1 MLMYLSLN
9 DCCFLRWELL
19 DDPMQSSMCDCCSRT
34 CNTRSKRGDE
44 WGIAFMLTCMLF
56 LYSIVFFM
64 MKLLLSFSTSES
76 NGFWHTS
83 VLGPLIIMDP
93 SQQNAHNASEVSIA
107 DQVQSKIG
115 ETEQRAQ

>member
-44 WGIAFMLTCMLF
+44 W
-56 LYSIVFFM
+56 
-64 MKLLLSFSTSES
+64 ES

-107 DQVQSKIG
+107 DQG
-115 ETEQRAQ
+115 